1 MKLSVI
7 IPCFNAA
14 DTIALQLE
22 ALAKES
28 WSQQWEVII
37 ADNGSTDNTVSIAQ
51 SYREKLPNFR
61 IVDALDGRGAAF
73 ARNAGALAAT
83 GEALAFCDADDEVC
97 PGWVAAMGEALS
109 KYDFVAGR
117 LKYEKFN
124 QPWQLSALRTPM
136 QEGLIQHKAPPS
148 LEYAPTCNLGIKRS
162 LHLAIGGFDGSL
174 YKTQD
179 TEYCWRVQQAG
190 IKLHF
195 IPEAVVEYRHRSQL
209 GDIYRQ
215 ARDYSQHSI
224 LLRQRY
230 EDWSQ
235 LSKLKFIWGGWKQ
248 VLMHLLQIRNKGGL
262 AAFIWSVG
270 WKIGQLRAFF
280 KYLV

>member
-7 IPCFNAA
+7 IPCFNVA
-14 DTIALQLE
+14 DSIAVQLE
-22 ALAKES
+22 ALVNQNWSES
-28 WSQQWEVII
+28 WEVII
-37 ADNGSTDNTVSIAQ
+37 ANNGSTDNTLSIAQ
-51 SYREKLPNFR
+51 QYQEKLPNLR
-61 IVDALDGRGAAF
+61 IVDANDGQGPSF

-109 KYDFVAGR
+109 KYDFVAGC
-117 LKYEKFN
+117 LKYEKLN
-124 QPWQLSALRTPM
+124 EPWQLSGLRKQM
-136 QEGLIQHKAPPS
+136 QEGLIPHRAPPA
-148 LEYAPTCNLGIKRS
+148 LEYAQSCNIGIKRS
-162 LHLAIGGFDGSL
+162 LHLAIGGFDQSL
-174 YKTQD
+174 LITED
-179 TEYCWRVQQAG
+179 TEYCWRAQLAG

-195 IPEAVVEYRHRSQL
+195 IPEAMVEYRHRRNL
-209 GDIYRQ
+209 ADIYRQ

-235 LSKLKFIWGGWKQ
+235 LRKLKFIWGGWKQ
-248 VLMHLLQIRNKGGL
+248 VLMHFVRIRNKGGL

-270 WKIGQLRAFF
+270 WKVGQLRAFF